1 MAKNRVQK
9 LRTDAGLTAAAL
21 ARQLGVAGHT
31 FRRWDRGETNPPP
44 EMSQRIADRFNVTRD
59 YVDGIGSDIPQ
70 AVVQPGKTIPVHGKA
85 EGGDGVGNFGQDP
98 IDRLDIAGL
107 ADGDGV
113 YAIMMHGESME
124 PRFLAGEL
132 LIVNPDRPPRRGD
145 YVVVQYESG
154 SDTLAIAKQYVRRTG
169 DTLTLH
175 QHNPDEEITLPAQDV
190 RAVHYIQAVRAI

>member
-1 MAKNRVQK
+1 MSKNRVQK
-9 LRTDAGLTAAAL
+9 LRTDAGLTAASL

-31 FRRWDRGETNPPP
+31 FRRWDRGETNPPA
-44 EMSQRIADRFNVTRD
+44 EIAQRIADRFKVTRD
-59 YVDGIGSDIPQ
+59 YVDGIGSDVPQ
-70 AVVQPGKTIPVHGKA
+70 SVSPQGVTIPVHGKA
-85 EGGDGVGNFGQDP
+85 EGGDGVVNFGQDP
-98 IDRLDIAGL
+98 IDHLDIAGL
-107 ADGDGV
+107 SSADGV

-145 YVVVQYESG
+145 YVVVQYERG
-154 SDTLAIAKQYVRRTG
+154 GDTLAIAKQYIRRTG

-175 QHNPDEEITLPAQDV
+175 QHNPNEEITLPSQDV